1 MNIPY
6 IEFLFRP
13 LRSELPH
20 YESLDKYIDYIL
32 PKIAPYSE
40 DLYEE
45 DYYTEK
51 PWREVRDN
59 DNSLDVILHIFK
71 TKDSPHEIVER
82 SDAEGPDYIVS
93 IDGNIMQGNW
103 ARLAKK
109 GDNIITLRTPM
120 NYELFEKSFIN
131 EDFFILKKHGDKW
144 QEGNRKYLV
153 MGREGHV
160 KDLEWREVVELL
172 YDIYRYRIQF
182 ILTVLFL
189 AVLVFIVLIFSLY

>member
-20 YESLDKYIDYIL
+20 YEFLDNYIDDIL
-32 PKIAPYSE
+32 PKLVPYSE

-45 DYYTEK
+45 EFYTEI
-51 PWREVRDN
+51 PWREVRD
-59 DNSLDVILHIFK
+59 DNSLSVILHIFK
-71 TKDSPHEIVER
+71 KKDQPHEIAEK
-82 SDAEGPDYIVS
+82 SDAEGPNYLLS
-93 IDGNIMQGNW
+93 IDGNVMQGNW
-103 ARLAKK
+103 ARFPKK
-109 GDNIITLRTPM
+109 ADNLITIRTTK
-120 NYELFEKSFIN
+120 NYELFEKSFIH

-153 MGREGHV
+153 MGREGHI

-172 YDIYRYRIQF
+172 YEIHRYRDRIIIF
-182 ILTVLFL
+182 VFFAIIVF
-189 AVLVFIVLIFSLY
+189 AVVIYSFY